1 VVQDERRYIY
11 RLVGTGE
18 VEVRGNDPT
27 GKSVLEAF
35 FAPSAED
42 ALAYYDRVVSTRA
55 PLLDPIPFF
64 APSGRHVT
72 EETLFL
78 PLSEDGVNV
87 NKILVYSHSRDR
99 EPSAFAWRQVE
110 Q

>member
-1 VVQDERRYIY
+1 
-11 RLVGTGE
+11 
-18 VEVRGNDPT
+18 VRGNDPT

-35 FAPSAED
+35 FAPGAED
-42 ALAYYDRVVSTRA
+42 ALACYDWVVSTRA

-64 APSGRHVT
+64 APRGRHVT